1 MSMFIQ
7 NISEHNFSVFF
18 SPGSCEWNLHYFGHI
33 RAQQT
38 PTSFAERTEAAGP
51 SCSLPI
57 ALVEVLQGIWR
68 DALAR
73 DMAALVKSGFW
84 WFIRCEE
91 KIGKKQY
98 EAAGNIS
105 AKGISKTA
113 ARDGGKTLRFAQRLQ
128 RFWRWQTLNP
138 KTLSLP
144 SVFCNPSNCIVA
156 TQHAQCWSPCKTT
169 RSGSKISNVYSCII
183 NYITSW

>member
-1 MSMFIQ
+1 MLSSCSINLSICFYLVPQPFVVVQMTFMKSLLWSFHIHVY
-7 NISEHNFSVFF
+7 SEHFRTSLFCFF
-18 SPGSCEWNLHYFGHI
+18 SGSCEWNLHYFGHL

-73 DMAALVKSGFW
+73 DMAAVVKSGFW

-113 ARDGGKTLRFAQRLQ
+113 ARDGGKTLEFTQCFLQ
-128 RFWRWQTLNP
+128 
-138 KTLSLP
+138 SLQLH
-144 SVFCNPSNCIVA
+144 CSNTACSMLEPARNHEV
-156 TQHAQCWSPCKTT
+156 WE
-169 RSGSKISNVYSCII
+169 
-183 NYITSW
+183 